1 MNSKPDPQ
9 RQLQDCLD
17 DLRDQILEDMPAQ
30 DQQKFIADLK
40 HRIQSESAPKVTATS
55 SPFGLRPVLL
65 AAAVLVG
72 IITMVIEP
80 WNTSDPDWID
90 NPPPELLEN
99 LALIQ
104 PLSQL
109 DPQIIATL
117 SASYLG
123 AATLVF
129 EDEQD
134 IPFDLLL
141 AAVEEEE

>member
-17 DLRDQILEDMPAQ
+17 DLRDQILENMPSQ

-40 HRIQSESAPKVTATS
+40 FKIQSQETKAPTKT
-55 SPFGLRPVLL
+55 SPFGLRPVLI
-65 AAAVLVG
+65 AAAVLLG

-80 WNTSDPDWID
+80 WNGSDQEWSQQ
-90 NPPPELLEN
+90 PPTELLEN

-109 DPQIIATL
+109 DPEIIATL
-117 SASYLG
+117 SAIDLG
-123 AATLVF
+123 AATLLF

-134 IPFDLLL
+134 VPFDLLL
-141 AAVEEEE
+141 AAIEEEE